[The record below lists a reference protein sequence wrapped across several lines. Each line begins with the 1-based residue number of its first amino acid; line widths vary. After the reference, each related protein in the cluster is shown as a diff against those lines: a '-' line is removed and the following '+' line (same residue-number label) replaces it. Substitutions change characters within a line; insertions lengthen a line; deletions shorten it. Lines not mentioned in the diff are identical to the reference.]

1 MKRIHEEFKNRISDE
16 LYEELEEEFAKIAEN
31 KDGLIIK
38 LADKKMKKS
47 IQYLRR
53 CNLVKII
60 LEDKNKSDVEKKLLT
75 MYYAGLNSEKLE
87 EVNFWGTGFYYD
99 VKFEEYKETLYSVA
113 YVQDDAEKESCEE
126 KKSWKDWIPDKAT
139 ENNKLKE
146 RGMQL
151 IFIACK
157 EHINRGGNIE
167 LYSCSKCFGIDLFK
181 YMHLD
186 EHGKTRISILKEVPI
201 NFIKL
206 HDKKFSLQDYL
217 LNDKECFDIAQKP
230 QFCLDFSNP
239 RGENQDNFNKW
250 LKKFLEKLI
259 ISKKQEKDVQEKFSV
274 DKFIAHYL
282 INLGMQKEGN
292 DKAIGSR
299 VSPIRDKEVIVSDH
313 IWERVEYTDDL
324 NDEEAEPGKC
334 YSFEFDE
341 KEYYL
346 LIYCYFK
353 EYGYFKEYAVK
364 DKDPKEKLKFEE
376 KFMEKLKEAIKR
388 MDKDEAY
395 NNNKTEMELSKKDIE
410 YLENMIGEP
419 TKKIETLLNMIE
431 WGKEEIPGEWTVKN
445 IYNHN
450 EKNNLINWFKWLCK
464 SVIV

>member
-16 LYEELEEEFAKIAEN
+16 LYEELDEAFAKIDEN

-60 LEDKNKSDVEKKLLT
+60 LEDENKSDVEKKLLT
-75 MYYAGLNSEKLE
+75 MYYAGLNSEKSSLE

-113 YVQDDAEKESCEE
+113 YVQYDAEKKDCEE

-139 ENNKLKE
+139 ENNKLKKS
-146 RGMQL
+146 GMQW
-151 IFIACK
+151 IFRACK

-186 EHGKTRISILKEVPI
+186 EDGKARISILKEVPI
-201 NFIKL
+201 NFMKL
-206 HDKKFSLQDYL
+206 HDKKFSLQEYL

-239 RGENQDNFNKW
+239 RGEKQDNFNEW
-250 LKKFLEKLI
+250 SKKFLKELI
-259 ISKKQEKDVQEKFSV
+259 ISEKQKKDVQEKFGV
-274 DKFIAHYL
+274 DEFIAHYL
-282 INLGMQKEGN
+282 INLSMQKVGN

-324 NDEEAEPGKC
+324 NGEEAEPGKC

-353 EYGYFKEYAVK
+353 G
-364 DKDPKEKLKFEE
+364 
-376 KFMEKLKEAIKR
+376 KR
-388 MDKDEAY
+388 
-395 NNNKTEMELSKKDIE
+395 
-410 YLENMIGEP
+410 
-419 TKKIETLLNMIE
+419 LN
-431 WGKEEIPGEWTVKN
+431 
-445 IYNHN
+445 
-450 EKNNLINWFKWLCK
+450 F
-464 SVIV
+464 SR